1 MEPPAQHELIGD
13 VLGVDIYKVA
23 HHGSRHQDA
32 DLMKALDPQ
41 IAIISVGA
49 KNSYGHPAPQAIAA
63 LTRLG
68 AEVVRTDVS
77 GSITI
82 TAKAHQLKIRT
93 GKGRFNL
100 FRLG

>member
-1 MEPPAQHELIGD
+1 
-13 VLGVDIYKVA
+13 
-23 HHGSRHQDA
+23 
-32 DLMKALDPQ
+32 MKELDPQ
-41 IAIISVGA
+41 VAIISVGA
-49 KNSYGHPAPQAIAA
+49 KNSYGHPAPQVIEA

-82 TAKAHQLKIRT
+82 NAKAHQLKVRT
-93 GKGRFNL
+93 SKGRFNL